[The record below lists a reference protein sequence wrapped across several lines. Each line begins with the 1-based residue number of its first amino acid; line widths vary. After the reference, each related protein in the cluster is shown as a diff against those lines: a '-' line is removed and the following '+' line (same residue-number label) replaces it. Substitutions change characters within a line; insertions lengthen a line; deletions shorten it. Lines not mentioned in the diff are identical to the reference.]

1 MNSKEKLSI
10 YECGFLPFEDAL
22 IKFDFQF
29 FLLALLFILFDL
41 EIVFLYPWILVM
53 HEVSVSS
60 FYSLLLFL
68 LFLAIGFV
76 YEWLHGVLY
85 WNV

>member
-41 EIVFLYPWILVM
+41 EIVFLYP
-53 HEVSVSS
+53 
-60 FYSLLLFL
+60 
-68 LFLAIGFV
+68 
-76 YEWLHGVLY
+76 
-85 WNV
+85 